1 MKSGGVKYNQ
11 RKLFRKP
18 SRSKAITLNKSRSRD
33 KKLKLYNDAPAFKD
47 LQGYQLELDF
57 NGSAQGIQ

>member
-11 RKLFRKP
+11 RKLLRKP

-33 KKLKLYNDAPAFKD
+33 KKLKLQNDAPAFKD
-47 LQGYQLELDF
+47 L
-57 NGSAQGIQ
+57 